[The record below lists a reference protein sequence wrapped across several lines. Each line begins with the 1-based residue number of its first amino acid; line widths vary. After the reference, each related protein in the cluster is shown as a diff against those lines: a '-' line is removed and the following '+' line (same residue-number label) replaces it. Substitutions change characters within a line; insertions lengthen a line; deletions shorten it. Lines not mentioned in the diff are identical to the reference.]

1 MNEEIRSEQEP
12 VSRDQL
18 LQTVQALINR
28 GQSDLRPAAARA
40 ALNFQ
45 LIRLGMGNVGRYVK
59 ASEDVLMRTLTL
71 RIDKRTGDLRLSTTK
86 PLPARTAAV
95 VVRYA
100 GKRAD
105 ETFPAWGG
113 KRLNITVSGKKIRV
127 VEALDD
133 QSVPLAVGVPTAQKR
148 PRRSWSA
155 EAGIEDPSESGVK

>member
-12 VSRDQL
+12 VSQDQL

-71 RIDKRTGDLRLSTTK
+71 RTDDLRLSTTK

-100 GKRAD
+100 GKRQD
-105 ETFPAWGG
+105 ETHRAWGG

-133 QSVPLAVGVPTAQKR
+133 QSVPLAVGVPTVQKWR
-148 PRRSWSA
+148 RRRSSA